1 MEWVTHQWAEGLA
14 ANTSQA
20 RPSKTE
26 DDSLV
31 LPINI
36 QTATFRVRKRQLFT
50 LMGFKDVSGR
60 LACFLKTGLY

>member
-1 MEWVTHQWAEGLA
+1 MEWVTHQWAGGLA
-14 ANTSQA
+14 ANTLQA

-36 QTATFRVRKRQLFT
+36 QTATFRGKKKAVVYFD
-50 LMGFKDVSGR
+50 GI
-60 LACFLKTGLY
+60 

>member
-1 MEWVTHQWAEGLA
+1 MEWVTHQWAGGLA

-36 QTATFRVRKRQLFT
+36 QTATFRGKKKAVVYFD
-50 LMGFKDVSGR
+50 GI
-60 LACFLKTGLY
+60 